1 MWYGMIENENENR
14 SRYQFKE
21 WVSIEIVES
30 VFDTFCLAAGAW
42 CVSFALNAIR

>member
-1 MWYGMIENENENR
+1 MIETENENENR
-14 SRYQFKE
+14 SRYQYEE

-30 VFDTFCLAAGAW
+30 VFDEFCLAAGEL